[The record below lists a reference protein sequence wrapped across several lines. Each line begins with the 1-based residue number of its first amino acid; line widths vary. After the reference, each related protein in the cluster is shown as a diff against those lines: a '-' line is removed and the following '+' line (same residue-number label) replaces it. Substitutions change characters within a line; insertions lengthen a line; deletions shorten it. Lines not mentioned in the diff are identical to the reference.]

1 MSQPNEAAPTGPA
14 RSAPIPP
21 APGGTKSRGAGW
33 AGLAGLGLGAG
44 MLGIVALVRLIVGIP
59 KVSRTY
65 YNSLYQFEDRPVVWL
80 ILGLLLIASIVPIA
94 VAIVLGHVGVSRAKA
109 AGTSAAASGIALG
122 IGYTLAVFWCVR
134 LINAITNAAEFNG
147 GIRVF
152 IEYVGLWA

>member
-1 MSQPNEAAPTGPA
+1 
-14 RSAPIPP
+14 
-21 APGGTKSRGAGW
+21 
-33 AGLAGLGLGAG
+33 

-94 VAIVLGHVGVSRAKA
+94 VAIVLGHIGVSRAKA
-109 AGTSAAASGIALG
+109 AGTSAGASGIALG